1 MHASKAEAASYRAGT
16 QTIIL
21 KILAFGAA
29 PHIPQVLI
37 VGPGDR
43 VYHLEKL

>member
-1 MHASKAEAASYRAGT
+1 MHRKQKLVHIE
-16 QTIIL
+16 QEPETIIL
-21 KILAFGAA
+21 KILAFGDA
-29 PHIPQVLI
+29 PHIPQVSI

>member
-1 MHASKAEAASYRAGT
+1 MHRKQTLFISKRNPNYHIEDIGVW
-16 QTIIL
+16 
-21 KILAFGAA
+21 AA

>member
-1 MHASKAEAASYRAGT
+1 MHRKQKLFISGRNPNYHIEDIGVP
-16 QTIIL
+16 
-21 KILAFGAA
+21 GAL
-29 PHIPQVLI
+29 HIPQVLI